1 MFIQISYYF
10 CGMKTVVKF
19 ILVIFVFF
27 LSTPTIVSLI
37 EKNCDTS
44 VFYNMSEEEHVHH
57 KEVKAEMKNDFCYV
71 IPTVAETASSLIHS
85 ENLSKHDNISA
96 SIFIPPP
103 DQV

>member
-1 MFIQISYYF
+1 
-10 CGMKTVVKF
+10 MKTVVRF

-27 LSTPTIVSLI
+27 LSTPTIVGLI

-44 VFYNMSEEEHVHH
+44 VFYSMSEEEHVHH
-57 KEVKAEMKNDFCYV
+57 KEVKAEVKNDFCYL
-71 IPTVAETASSLIHS
+71 IPSVTEIATTLIHS

-103 DQV
+103 EQV